1 MPACRSGRMSSKER
15 SMHDPGHHQGEY
27 VQHGL
32 HIMQSMQ
39 SSSYF
44 AVLAKIPSLQSI
56 QYVPN
61 KLLKQSVLKRKGL
74 PQVCKMAFNWIL
86 ECWNCVGFFSQLN
99 FLEDLSFK
107 VISGIQ
113 IAIKRL
119 FYQISL
125 QSATKW
131 LIRWPI
137 LYKRGEGAQ
146 GTVCALRARVTRIM
160 GRFPDLERKSL
171 IRNAPSSRHG
181 TGPGD
186 SLIQSKGLC
195 FFLSKRA
202 K

>member
-1 MPACRSGRMSSKER
+1 MSSKER

-61 KLLKQSVLKRKGL
+61 KLLKQSVLKHKGL
-74 PQVCKMAFNWIL
+74 PQECKVAFNWIR
-86 ECWNCVGFFSQLN
+86 ECWNYIGFFSQLN

-137 LYKRGEGAQ
+137 LYKRGEGGSLAQ
-146 GTVCALRARVTRIM
+146 GTTRTRHARHSVRTTRS
-160 GRFPDLERKSL
+160 GHEDHGSLPRPRKSL
-171 IRNAPSSRHG
+171 IRNAPSS
-181 TGPGD
+181 
-186 SLIQSKGLC
+186 
-195 FFLSKRA
+195 
-202 K
+202 